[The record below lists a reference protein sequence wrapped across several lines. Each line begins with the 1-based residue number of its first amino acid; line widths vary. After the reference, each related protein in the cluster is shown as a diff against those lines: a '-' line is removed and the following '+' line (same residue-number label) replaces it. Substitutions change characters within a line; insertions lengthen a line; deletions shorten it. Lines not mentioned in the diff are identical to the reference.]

1 MDEQKHRLDRIRPIM
16 VGIDKSD
23 PYEVLATISEMV
35 DAAQHDVMAMS
46 MDLRMAWSIWRGKL
60 SDLGRLGLILA
71 DITTHYRPEAGST
84 MATSVVCDSGKQQ
97 MYIETSDTTLPRD
110 IIRLREVIEKSPAWE
125 VWGRMWLG
133 LKEEETI
140 ATEEETDLWD
150 DLEQGRLDKNE
161 GNCD

>member
-1 MDEQKHRLDRIRPIM
+1 MYPYPT
-16 VGIDKSD
+16 IDM
-23 PYEVLATISEMV
+23 PGT
-35 DAAQHDVMAMS
+35 
-46 MDLRMAWSIWRGKL
+46 
-60 SDLGRLGLILA
+60 GRN
-71 DITTHYRPEAGST
+71 
-84 MATSVVCDSGKQQ
+84 
-97 MYIETSDTTLPRD
+97 